1 MLYELKALS
10 EREGVVSLRFD
21 AVDAGAAAKQAA
33 IQGYTVLT
41 VRPGS
46 AWNAWASRGG
56 RHRGFSLLLFSR
68 ELLVL
73 LRSGLPLT
81 EALQTLA
88 EKERDVAGRHVIE
101 SVVARLREGQTL
113 SSAMQQFPAAFP
125 ALYVAT
131 VQASEKTGD
140 LPEALERFV
149 IYQSQLDVVRK
160 KVVSALI
167 YPALLMLVGGL
178 VTLFLMLYVVP
189 RFSQIYEDIGGN
201 LPFFSRML
209 LSWGSLLQAHTGPV
223 LAAAGGAIAAC
234 AYALL
239 NPGTRQWMGEKLW
252 RVPGIGER
260 LRLYHLARFYRTV
273 GMLLRDGIPVVNA
286 LNMVAG
292 ILPPAMR
299 QALATAAQSISE
311 GLPVSRAMDANGLT
325 TSVALRMLVVGERAS
340 KMGEMMENIAS
351 FHDEEIARWIDWFIR
366 LFEPLLMAFIGIAI
380 GLIVVLMY
388 LPIFE
393 LAGSIQ

>member
-1 MLYELKALS
+1 MLYELKALH
-10 EREGVVSLRFD
+10 EHEGVVSLRFD
-21 AVDAGAAAKQAA
+21 AADESAATRQAA

-41 VRPGS
+41 VKRGS
-46 AWNAWASRGG
+46 VLNAWASRRG

-73 LRSGLPLT
+73 LRSGLALAD
-81 EALQTLA
+81 ALQTLA
-88 EKERDVAGRHVIE
+88 EKERDTDARHLIDG
-101 SVVARLREGQTL
+101 VVARLREGQTL
-113 SSAMQQFPAAFP
+113 SRAMQQFPTAFP
-125 ALYVAT
+125 SLYVAS

-140 LPEALERFV
+140 LPEALDRFV

-167 YPALLMLVGGL
+167 YPALLMVVGGL
-178 VTLFLMLYVVP
+178 VCLFLMLYVVP
-189 RFSQIYEDIGGN
+189 RFSQIYEDIGSN
-201 LPFFSRML
+201 LPFFSRLL

-223 LAAAGGAIAAC
+223 LGAAGGAIAAV
-234 AYALL
+234 AYLLL
-239 NPGTRQWMGEKLW
+239 NPGTRQWLGEKLW
-252 RVPGIGER
+252 RIPGIGER

-299 QALATAAQSISE
+299 QALVISAQSISE
-311 GLPVSRAMDANGLT
+311 GLPISRAMDANGLT
-325 TSVALRMLVVGERAS
+325 TPVAMRMLVVGERAS

-351 FHDEEIARWIDWFIR
+351 FHDEEIARWVDWFIR

-393 LAGSIQ
+393 LASSIQ

>member
-1 MLYELKALS
+1 MLYELKALR

-21 AVDAGAAAKQAA
+21 AADENAAAKQAT

-41 VRPGS
+41 VKPRS

-73 LRSGLPLT
+73 LKSGLPLA

-88 EKERDVAGRHVIE
+88 EKERETDARQIID
-101 SVVARLREGQTL
+101 SVVSRLREGQPL

-131 VQASEKTGD
+131 IRASEKTGD
-140 LPEALERFV
+140 LPEALDRFV

-160 KVVSALI
+160 KVLSALI
-167 YPALLMLVGGL
+167 YPAVLMLVGGL
-178 VTLFLMLYVVP
+178 VSLFLMLYVVP

-201 LPFFSRML
+201 LPFFSRLL
-209 LSWGSLLQAHTGPV
+209 LSWGSLLQAHTGAV
-223 LAAAGGAIAAC
+223 LAAAGGVIAAV
-234 AYALL
+234 AYVLL
-239 NPGTRQWMGEKLW
+239 NPGTRQWLGETLW

-286 LNMVAG
+286 LSMVAG
-292 ILPPAMR
+292 VLPPAMR
-299 QALATAAQSISE
+299 QALVAAARGISE
-311 GLPVSRAMDANGLT
+311 GLPTSRAMDANGLT
-325 TSVALRMLVVGERAS
+325 TPVALRMLVVGERAS

-351 FHDEEIARWIDWFIR
+351 FHDEEIARWVDWFIR
-366 LFEPLLMAFIGIAI
+366 LFEPLLMAFIGIVI
-380 GLIVVLMY
+380 GVIVVLMY

-393 LAGSIQ
+393 LAASVH

>member
-1 MLYELKALS
+1 
-10 EREGVVSLRFD
+10 
-21 AVDAGAAAKQAA
+21 
-33 IQGYTVLT
+33 LT
-41 VRPGS
+41 VKPRS

-68 ELLVL
+68 DLLVL

-88 EKERDVAGRHVIE
+88 EKERDADGRQVIE
-101 SVVARLREGQTL
+101 SVVSRLQEGQTL
-113 SSAMQQFPAAFP
+113 SGAMQQFPVAFP

-131 VQASEKTGD
+131 VKASEKTGD
-140 LPEALERFV
+140 LPEALDRFV

-160 KVVSALI
+160 KVLSAMI

-178 VTLFLMLYVVP
+178 VSLFLMLYVVP
-189 RFSQIYEDIGGN
+189 RFSQIYDDIGGN
-201 LPFFSRML
+201 LPFFSRLL
-209 LSWGSLLQAHTGPV
+209 LSWGSLLQSHTGSV
-223 LAAAGGAIAAC
+223 MTVAGSSIAAA
-234 AYALL
+234 AYVLL
-239 NPGTRQWMGEKLW
+239 NPGTRQWLGEKLW
-252 RVPGIGER
+252 QIPGIGER

-292 ILPPAMR
+292 VLPPAMR
-299 QALATAAQSISE
+299 QALAAATRSISE
-311 GLPVSRAMDANGLT
+311 GLPTSRAMDANGLT
-325 TSVALRMLVVGERAS
+325 TPVALRMLVVGERAS

-351 FHDEEIARWIDWFIR
+351 FHDEEIARWVDWFIR

-380 GLIVVLMY
+380 GLIVILMY

-393 LAGSIQ
+393 LAASIK

>member
-1 MLYELKALS
+1 MQYQLKALS
-10 EREGVVSLRFD
+10 EREGVVSLLFD
-21 AVDAGAAAKQAA
+21 ATDANAAAQQAA

-41 VRPGS
+41 VKPRS

-68 ELLVL
+68 DLLVL

-88 EKERDVAGRHVIE
+88 EKERDADGRQVIE
-101 SVVARLREGQTL
+101 SVVSRLQEGQTL
-113 SSAMQQFPAAFP
+113 SGAMQQFPVAFP

-131 VQASEKTGD
+131 VKASEKTGD
-140 LPEALERFV
+140 LPEALDRFV

-160 KVVSALI
+160 KVLSAMI

-178 VTLFLMLYVVP
+178 VSLFLMLYVVP
-189 RFSQIYEDIGGN
+189 RFSQIYDDIGGN
-201 LPFFSRML
+201 LPFFSRLL
-209 LSWGSLLQAHTGPV
+209 LSWGSLLQSHTGSV
-223 LAAAGGAIAAC
+223 MTVAGSAIAAA
-234 AYALL
+234 AYVLL
-239 NPGTRQWMGEKLW
+239 NPGTRQWLGEKLW
-252 RVPGIGER
+252 QIPGIGER

-292 ILPPAMR
+292 VLPPAMR
-299 QALATAAQSISE
+299 QALAAATRSISE
-311 GLPVSRAMDANGLT
+311 GLPTSRAMDANGLT
-325 TSVALRMLVVGERAS
+325 TPVALRMLVVGERAS

-351 FHDEEIARWIDWFIR
+351 FHDEEIARWVDWFIR

-380 GLIVVLMY
+380 GLIVILMY

-393 LAGSIQ
+393 LAASIK